1 MAQEDMAGFDPS
13 EEEWIMEQRER
24 EARRKKREKKKR
36 DDGGG
41 SLNINSLMDI
51 MVIILVFL
59 LKSYGDE
66 PMKVVGEDIKAPSSM
81 AQLDPEDMTTITI
94 SQRAILVDDKKAVS
108 VEKGS
113 VDKTEKKGGESSL
126 YITPLFKELTEA
138 IKKKKREKELL
149 QQDYQPV
156 ATIIADQATPYRLI
170 TEVMYT
176 AGQAE
181 LSKFKFAVVKKE
193 RKGFAAAAAAN

>member
-1 MAQEDMAGFDPS
+1 MSQEETEGLNQAEEQWLQGQEES
-13 EEEWIMEQRER
+13 EGS
-24 EARRKKREKKKR
+24 RKKREKKRR
-36 DDGGG
+36 DDSGG
-41 SLNINSLMDI
+41 SLNINSMMDI

-66 PMKVVGEDIKAPSSM
+66 PMKVVGEDLKAPSSM

-94 SQRAILVDDKKAVS
+94 SQRAILVDDTKAVS
-108 VEKGS
+108 VERGA
-113 VDKTEKKGGESSL
+113 VDKSQKKGGESSL
-126 YITPLFKELTEA
+126 YIQPLFDELNEA

-149 QQDYQPV
+149 KQEYEPV
-156 ATIIADQATPYRLI
+156 ATIIADQSTPYRLI

-181 LSKFKFAVVKKE
+181 LSKFKFAVIKKE
-193 RKGFAAAAAAN
+193 RKGFAAVAE

>member
-1 MAQEDMAGFDPS
+1 MADEEMSGFDPS
-13 EEEWIMEQRER
+13 EEEWIKEQREN
-24 EARRKKREKKKR
+24 EARRKKRNKKR
-36 DDGGG
+36 EEAGG
-41 SLNINSLMDI
+41 SLNINSMMDI

-66 PMKVVGEDIKAPSSM
+66 PMKVVGEDLKAPSSM

-108 VEKGS
+108 VEKGT

-156 ATIIADQATPYRLI
+156 ATIIADQSTPYRLI

-193 RKGFAAAAAAN
+193 RKGFAAAAAN

>member
-1 MAQEDMAGFDPS
+1 MAQEDMSGFDPS
-13 EEEWIMEQRER
+13 EEEWLMEQRAR
-24 EARRKKREKKKR
+24 EARRKKRNKKR
-36 DDGGG
+36 EDAGG
-41 SLNINSLMDI
+41 SLNINSMMDI

-66 PMKVVGEDIKAPSSM
+66 PIKVVGEDLKAPSSL
-81 AQLDPEDMTTITI
+81 AQLNPEDMTTITI
-94 SQRAILVDDKKAVS
+94 SQRAILVDDTKAVT
-108 VEKGS
+108 VEKGK
-113 VDKTEKKGGESSL
+113 VDKTKKKDGESGL

-156 ATIIADQATPYRLI
+156 ATIIADQSTPYRLI

-181 LSKFKFAVVKKE
+181 LSKFRFAVVKKE
-193 RKGFAAAAAAN
+193 RKGFAAAAAAAN